1 MLKKLL
7 EALVGKLV
15 DEPGS
20 VVITETEVAD
30 QVSLKLE
37 VASSD
42 LGKVIGKE
50 GKTAR
55 AIRTILSAA
64 GAKEGKKVALEIAK

>member
-7 EALVGKLV
+7 EALVVKLV
-15 DEPGS
+15 DESGRI
-20 VVITETEVAD
+20 VITETESAD
-30 QVSLKLE
+30 QVALKLE
-37 VASSD
+37 VAPSD

-55 AIRTILSAA
+55 AIRTILSAV
-64 GAKEGKKVALEIAK
+64 GAKSGKKVLLEIAK